1 MHEPFQWIIHSHDFH
16 DIQKRHWRINTL
28 WYWTV
33 MGTVGCLIAVWCP
46 WLVFY
51 CEVDLLLFESRYLH
65 LVDWE
70 LADWLVVTS
79 SDVSLLCN
87 VVVTFET
94 DDGVCALALLE
105 YVLQRLAWDPWIV
118 FVYELGLRQV
128 RVIVTPKLE
137 FRFDSIVAIYNMD
150 ELLVV

>member
-1 MHEPFQWIIHSHDFH
+1 M
-16 DIQKRHWRINTL
+16 
-28 WYWTV
+28 
-33 MGTVGCLIAVWCP
+33 
-46 WLVFY
+46 
-51 CEVDLLLFESRYLH
+51 DLLLFESRYLH

-105 YVLQRLAWDPWIV
+105 YVLQRLA
-118 FVYELGLRQV
+118 
-128 RVIVTPKLE
+128 
-137 FRFDSIVAIYNMD
+137 
-150 ELLVV
+150 